1 MGGSKVWALSLGIAL
16 AGWGCIPGG
25 GGGGGGGG
33 NGGSGGD
40 DEADGSFGAG
50 GMGGGAG
57 GMGGGAGG
65 MGGAPVG
72 PGSDTY
78 DFSSIAPADTPIGE
92 LDAQQQ
98 TALCM
103 LGEQQIAAEFSDDD
117 LNAIICAT
125 FGFLGGA
132 FDMQNPVQGCQMA
145 YDQCLG
151 QPLMTEENPC
161 PVDEH
166 PDCMATLG
174 QFEQCLNEQAVGFR
188 YLADEFSCEL
198 VTAEEPPPGLA
209 DNGTPTCDAIEA
221 LCPGFIED
229 EEEF

>member
-1 MGGSKVWALSLGIAL
+1 MGDVKAWALALGVAV

-25 GGGGGGGG
+25 GGGGGG
-33 NGGSGGD
+33 GGSGGD

-50 GMGGGAG
+50 GMGGMG
-57 GMGGGAGG
+57 GMGGA
-65 MGGAPVG
+65 GGAPVG

-78 DFSSIAPADTPIGE
+78 DFSAIAPADTPISD

-103 LGEQQIAAEFSDDD
+103 LGEQQIAAAFSDDD
-117 LNAIICAT
+117 LSAIVCAT
-125 FGFLGGA
+125 FGLLGGA
-132 FDMQNPVQGCQMA
+132 FDMQNPVQACQMA

-166 PDCMATLG
+166 PDCSATLG

-188 YLADEFSCEL
+188 FLADEFECAL

-209 DNGTPTCDAIEA
+209 DGGTPTCDAIEA